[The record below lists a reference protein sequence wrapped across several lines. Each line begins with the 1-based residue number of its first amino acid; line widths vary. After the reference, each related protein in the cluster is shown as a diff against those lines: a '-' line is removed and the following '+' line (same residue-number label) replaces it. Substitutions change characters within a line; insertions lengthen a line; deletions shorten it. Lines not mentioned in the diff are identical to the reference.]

1 MKELTEMEAIERL
14 YNLKR
19 SKYDEELITDELDQ
33 ILFDEAVKEIAC
45 SAILNGGR
53 KIRK

>member
-1 MKELTEMEAIERL
+1 MNELEEMEAIERL

-19 SKYDEELITDELDQ
+19 SKYDEALITDELDQ

-45 SAILNGGR
+45 AAFLNGGR
-53 KIRK
+53 RIRK